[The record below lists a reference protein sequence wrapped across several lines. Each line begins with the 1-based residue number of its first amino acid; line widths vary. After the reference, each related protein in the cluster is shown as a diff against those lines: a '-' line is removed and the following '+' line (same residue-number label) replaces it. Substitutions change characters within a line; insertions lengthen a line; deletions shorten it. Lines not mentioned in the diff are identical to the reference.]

1 MIGPMFHLAFF
12 RAITRDSAKAAIS
25 IFFRRGDVVFPETL
39 VQNRPRVL
47 VILTHEAALVLV
59 APGQLLKIDGL
70 SPLALALGFLEHG
83 FGEFRFLLTGMA
95 VSGIEVADDA
105 KIDAFHV
112 VLRLL

>member
-1 MIGPMFHLAFF
+1 MIGPMSGLAFF
-12 RAITRDSAKAAIS
+12 RAITRDSAKTAIS

-47 VILTHEAALVLV
+47 VILTDEAALVLV
-59 APGQLLKIDGL
+59 APGQLLKIDGSL
-70 SPLALALGFLEHG
+70 SPLALGFLEHG

-95 VSGIEVADDA
+95 VSGIEVPDDA

>member
-1 MIGPMFHLAFF
+1 MIGPMSGLAFF
-12 RAITRDSAKAAIS
+12 RAITRDSAKTAIS

-47 VILTHEAALVLV
+47 VILTHEASLVLV

-70 SPLALALGFLEHG
+70 SPLALGFLEHG

-95 VSGIEVADDA
+95 VSGIEVPDDA